1 MSRSLRRSDPRVES
15 GEPMRNPIRS
25 RLKRGFSIRRVSP
38 PGSSPGTLIVDPDAP
53 PPKIQVLAY
62 REDDLAEQEITDPA
76 TLKEFL
82 DRWPVTWVNVDGLGD
97 IERLQAVAA
106 VFELHPLEL
115 EDVLNVGHRPKLD
128 ENPNH
133 LFLIMKMPSVVEH
146 VHLEQVCI
154 FIGRNFVL
162 SFQEKSGDCL
172 DPVRSRLRSARGR
185 IRKSRADYLAY
196 AILDTVVESYFP
208 VLEQYAELLDNI
220 EDDIVRD
227 PSDQVLGKIHEAK
240 KDLLALRRS
249 IWPLRDMLNVMIRD
263 PSDFISEST
272 RVYLRDIYDHVVQMI
287 DLIENYREFGSSLT
301 DYYLS
306 IVSNRMNEVM
316 KVLTVIATIFI
327 PLTFIAGIYG
337 MNFDASGSPWNMPEL
352 RWYWGYPTVLGAMLL
367 LGLGS
372 FLYFRHKRWIGSSRR
387 PARHEEPRA

>member
-1 MSRSLRRSDPRVES
+1 MK
-15 GEPMRNPIRS
+15 NPIRL
-25 RLKRGFSIRRVSP
+25 RLKRGFSTRRLSP

-53 PPKIQVLAY
+53 PPKIQVIAY
-62 REDDLAEQEITDPA
+62 GEDDLIEQEIADPA

-128 ENPNH
+128 ENPHH
-133 LFLIMKMPSVVEH
+133 LFLIMKMPSIVEH

-162 SFQEKSGDCL
+162 SFQEKTGDCL
-172 DPVRSRLRSARGR
+172 DPVRQRLRSARGR
-185 IRKSRADYLAY
+185 IRKSRSDYLAY
-196 AILDTVVESYFP
+196 AILDAVVDSYFP
-208 VLEQYAELLDNI
+208 VLEQYAERLDNI
-220 EDDIVRD
+220 EDEIVQN
-227 PSDQVLGKIHEAK
+227 PSDEVLSHIHEAK

-249 IWPLRDMLNVMIRD
+249 IWPLRDMLNIMIRD
-263 PSDFISEST
+263 SSDFIGET
-272 RVYLRDIYDHVVQMI
+272 GRVYLRDVYDHVVQLI
-287 DLIENYREFGSSLT
+287 DLIETYREFGSSLT

-337 MNFDASGSPWNMPEL
+337 MNFDATVSPWNMPEL
-352 RWYWGYPTVLGAMLL
+352 RWYWGYPVVLGVMLL

-372 FLYFRHKRWIGSSRR
+372 FLYFRHKKWIGSSGGPVRN
-387 PARHEEPRA
+387 EKPRA

>member
-1 MSRSLRRSDPRVES
+1 MK
-15 GEPMRNPIRS
+15 NPLHL
-25 RLKRGFSIRRVSP
+25 RLKRGFSTRRASP
-38 PGSSPGTLIVDPDAP
+38 PGSSPGTLVADPDAP
-53 PPKIQVLAY
+53 PPKVQVLAY
-62 REDDLAEQEITDPA
+62 REDDLIEQEIADPA
-76 TLKEFL
+76 TLEKFL

-97 IERLQAVAA
+97 IERLQALAT

-133 LFLIMKMPSVVEH
+133 LFLIMKMPSIVGH

-162 SFQEKSGDCL
+162 SFQETSGDCL
-172 DPVRSRLRSARGR
+172 DTVRQRLRAGRGR
-185 IRKSRADYLAY
+185 IRTSGPDYLAY
-196 AILDTVVESYFP
+196 AILDAVVDSYFP
-208 VLEQYAELLDNI
+208 VLEQYAEHLDRI
-220 EDDIVRD
+220 EDDIVTN
-227 PSDQVLGKIHEAK
+227 PSDEVLSQIHEAK

-249 IWPLRDMLNVMIRD
+249 IWPLRDVLNVMIRD
-263 PSDFISEST
+263 ASDFIGETT
-272 RVYLRDIYDHVVQMI
+272 RVYLRDVYDHVVQMI
-287 DLIENYREFGSSLT
+287 DLIETYREFGSGLT

-337 MNFDASGSPWNMPEL
+337 MNFDATVSPWNMPEL
-352 RWYWGYPTVLGAMLL
+352 RWYWGYPVVLGAMLL

-372 FLYFRHKRWIGSSRR
+372 FLYFRHKNWIGSSNQ
-387 PARHEEPRA
+387 PARDENPQA